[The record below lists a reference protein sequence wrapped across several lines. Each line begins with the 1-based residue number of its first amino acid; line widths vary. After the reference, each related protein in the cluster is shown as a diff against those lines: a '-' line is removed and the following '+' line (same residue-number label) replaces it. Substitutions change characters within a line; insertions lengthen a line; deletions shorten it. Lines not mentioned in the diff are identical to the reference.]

1 MENITI
7 RKWIEK
13 FDNGEFTGES
23 ISRYDIETQCKAGWF
38 DWFCRDTSLKNKTKK
53 IGNIIK
59 DIKNDYILDHF
70 YTWFQNNDAFE
81 YPLYDDIRFEPLDQ
95 SKREQQYFGIQC
107 GHPFGSE
114 YMYEV
119 FTARNDYKTEFKCKN
134 KKEVLA
140 IIEQLAK
147 EFNN

>member
-1 MENITI
+1 M
-7 RKWIEK
+7 
-13 FDNGEFTGES
+13 
-23 ISRYDIETQCKAGWF
+23 
-38 DWFCRDTSLKNKTKK
+38 KNKTKK

-119 FTARNDYKTEFKCKN
+119 FTARNNYKTEFKCKN